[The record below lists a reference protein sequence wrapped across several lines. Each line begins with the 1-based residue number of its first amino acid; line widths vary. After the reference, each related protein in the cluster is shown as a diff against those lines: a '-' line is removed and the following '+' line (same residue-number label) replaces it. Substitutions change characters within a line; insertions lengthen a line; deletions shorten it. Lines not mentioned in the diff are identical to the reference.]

1 MAQYILARSV
11 QSLLLMAGA
20 LVLVFFMV
28 RLTGDPVSLMLP
40 KEASLEQRA
49 AFRAEMGLDR
59 PLWAQF
65 TDYLGGVLRGDLG
78 QSLRTQQPSL
88 GLILERLPATL
99 ELAFAALLFAV
110 ALAVPLGLA
119 AGLYPGGWPDRALE
133 VIAFSG
139 QVVPSFVFAML
150 LIMLFAVQLGW
161 LPSFGRDTL
170 ASLVLPAV
178 ALGFGGMSQLLRLTR
193 SVVAEVRRSDY
204 LRTAKSKGLPA
215 FSVAWRHALPN
226 VAIPLLSVAGVQFTY
241 LLGGSVYI
249 ETIFA
254 WPGLGSLLNTAIQ
267 DSDFPLIQAIT
278 LFIAF
283 FAIAVQLLTDLL
295 YGLADPRVKLA

>member
-1 MAQYILARSV
+1 MAQYILARSA

-178 ALGFGGMSQLLRLTR
+178 ALGFGGTSQLLRLTR

>member
-1 MAQYILARSV
+1 MAQYILARSA